1 MKEHKADVCIVGA
14 GPAGLTLALLLVRSG
29 MQVAVIER
37 SRSFTARDY
46 RGEILQPGAMALL
59 AELGVYER
67 ARARGGYE
75 LSRFQLIERGRVLM
89 DIDYAQLPK
98 PYDFLL
104 SIPQLHVLEELYESC
119 RAYDT
124 FEYLPKRSVS
134 ALVREDNRVTGVTA
148 GVGEEQ
154 VTVQTRCV
162 VAADGRYSKVRRLA
176 DIGFDRL
183 DVFEHDILWL
193 KVEMADRSSHDVR
206 VLRANGNPVLIFD
219 AYPGQVQ
226 IGWTLPHGGYR
237 HLQERGF
244 RYVKEQILKAV
255 PEYAEAIETQV
266 TKFGDLSLL
275 DVFAGYA
282 RSWVDNGLVLI
293 GDCAHT
299 HGPVGA
305 QGINL
310 AIADAVLLHPVLMNA
325 LRSGDISMTALSE
338 FARDRRPD
346 IEKVMKLQQRQSK
359 AMLSQGGLASAI
371 RPTVTR
377 LLRYTPMYRKVL
389 WQIAFGRRIHLAT
402 EFFA

>member
-1 MKEHKADVCIVGA
+1 MDEYKADVCIVGA

-29 MQVAVIER
+29 VQVAMVER

-75 LSRFQLIERGRVLM
+75 LAHFQLVERGRVLM
-89 DIDYAQLPK
+89 NIDYAQLPK

-104 SIPQLHVLEELYESC
+104 SIPQQHVLEELYETC
-119 RAYDT
+119 RAYDN

-134 ALVREDNRVTGVTA
+134 ALVREGDRVVGVTA

-154 VTVQTRCV
+154 VRVRARCV

-183 DVFEHDILWL
+183 DVFDHDILWF
-193 KVEMADRSSHDVR
+193 KVAMVNRSSHDVR
-206 VLRANGNPVLIFD
+206 VLRASGNPVLIFD
-219 AYPGQVQ
+219 AYPDQVQ

-237 HLQERGF
+237 QLQERGF
-244 RYVKEQILKAV
+244 RYVKDQILQAV
-255 PEYAEAIETQV
+255 PEYAESIDAHV
-266 TKFGDLSLL
+266 TSFGNLSLL

-282 RSWVDNGLVLI
+282 RRWVDNGLVLI

-299 HGPVGA
+299 HGPIGA

-310 AIADAVLLHPVLMNA
+310 AIADAILLHPVLMGA
-325 LRSGDISMTALSE
+325 LRNGDTSATALAT
-338 FARDRRPD
+338 FVHDRRPD
-346 IEKVMKLQQRQSK
+346 IERVMKLQHRQSK
-359 AMLSQGGLASAI
+359 AMLSQGVLTSAV
-371 RPTVTR
+371 RPTVAR
-377 LLRYTPMYRKVL
+377 LLSYTPMYRKVL
-389 WQIAFGRRIHLAT
+389 WQIAFGRQIHLAT
-402 EFFA
+402 EFFT